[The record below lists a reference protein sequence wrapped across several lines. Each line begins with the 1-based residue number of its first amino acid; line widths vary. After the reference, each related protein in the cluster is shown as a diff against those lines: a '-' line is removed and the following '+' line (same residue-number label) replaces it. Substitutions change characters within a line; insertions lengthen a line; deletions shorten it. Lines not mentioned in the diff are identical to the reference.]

1 MGLAVSVSLCFAQG
15 NGDASQEQ
23 RVQEMQR
30 LLGPCD
36 SLDPKVCF
44 DIYQRRM
51 GEFGRAMV
59 GAGVRI
65 VALGDSSF
73 LAVGVPQNQTYPAQ
87 MEAALRARGHH
98 VTVTNVSAGTA
109 AGVLQRL
116 DSAVPPGTDIVI
128 LKIGEH
134 ELKFDHAS
142 PDAVSAN
149 RRAIVERLHAK
160 GVEVYRLSDPV
171 SLLMERGLPNLIA
184 EHLIVE
190 PNCSPLVACH
200 ATAAGL
206 AIVVRRSLPAI
217 EALVRTVEEQGA
229 CRPQCW
235 DQLPAAH

>member
-1 MGLAVSVSLCFAQG
+1 M
-15 NGDASQEQ
+15 Q

-51 GEFGRAMV
+51 GEFGQAMV

-109 AGVLQRL
+109 AEVLQRL